1 LIANHLNRFVFTQ
14 TFFFNSGSLR
24 KNLWDAED
32 RLRAVDLDPES
43 DEDKPLVAVYT
54 YDAGGERTIKYVPAR
69 IDARYSAKE
78 AGSADRL
85 EAMIYP
91 SALLTAKILPIPE
104 GGFKGNRQILKYT
117 KHYYIGSERI
127 ASYLGT
133 RQSVGMYCDQ
143 ETTLI
148 APLDAKVLEAGQVL
162 EDVFAHF
169 DKTIDLD
176 MPYLY
181 GNSRNFVCGPTQ
193 LTEAFGAYWY
203 HPDHLGSSSYI
214 TNLSGEIT
222 QHMEYLPFG
231 ELLVEEHLN
240 SNNSPFKFNAK
251 EFDAETGNYYYH
263 SRYYDPKWS
272 LFLSVD
278 EHYFNYPS
286 FSPYAY
292 TFQNPVK
299 YIDPDGRDGIV
310 AGSGTKQD
318 PYVVTANYY
327 HHGLSE
333 EQASGLQSAADAFNN
348 RGRAHQIKDGEGN
361 NIYVQFNIG
370 IQETASAEEANN
382 LAMLDYVDLSDGS
395 SARFGNVVGLGNSS
409 DSDHFGQ
416 AGRFNI
422 DLNQARIDNTLA
434 EFPGGNMN
442 DILKGTFIH
451 EIGHNL
457 GGNHG
462 DPGSI
467 MRNFNISENRSPNS
481 MGGGNRTFN
490 YSGPSVNRDGIRAI
504 MGRVDMNPGATNSR
518 YLSQREN
525 RNVSSSTVGRLR
537 RVD

>member
-1 LIANHLNRFVFTQ
+1 MMDVELDLNVNDLGLLCEQ
-14 TFFFNSGSLR
+14 SGIPEPEVINR
-24 KNLWDAED
+24 MNQKVIDAGEA
-32 RLRAVDLDPES
+32 LNAI
-43 DEDKPLVAVYT
+43 
-54 YDAGGERTIKYVPAR
+54 YDAFGKDLVLGQPLFYGREVEFICGDHDPDKYA
-69 IDARYSAKE
+69 
-78 AGSADRL
+78 
-85 EAMIYP
+85 
-91 SALLTAKILPIPE
+91 
-104 GGFKGNRQILKYT
+104 
-117 KHYYIGSERI
+117 
-127 ASYLGT
+127 
-133 RQSVGMYCDQ
+133 
-143 ETTLI
+143 
-148 APLDAKVLEAGQVL
+148 
-162 EDVFAHF
+162 
-169 DKTIDLD
+169 
-176 MPYLY
+176 
-181 GNSRNFVCGPTQ
+181 
-193 LTEAFGAYWY
+193 AFWY

-251 EFDAETGNYYYH
+251 EFDAESGNYYYH
-263 SRYYDPKWS
+263 SRYYDQKWY

-462 DPGSI
+462 DLGSI